1 MKTKRIGNI
10 KISSNG
16 SSNLVVNYKK
26 GKGAKTTSKTDSG
39 MNSNMIDQI
48 NKVKELVNENKLK
61 ISTATQ
67 RIDKIIKNKG
77 EVENIKTVEHK
88 NKTHRLNEAAQ
99 KKFNE
104 TKEKEEAK
112 RRQKKISD
120 LDSQIFNMKQQY
132 DKNKSKDPSVN
143 REQKKKLD
151 ERVAELEKQMKDFQ
165 DGKNDSDTEISDS
178 HVMSLL
184 EKQNK

>member
-99 KKFNE
+99 KN
-104 TKEKEEAK
+104 
-112 RRQKKISD
+112 S
-120 LDSQIFNMKQQY
+120 MKL
-132 DKNKSKDPSVN
+132 
-143 REQKKKLD
+143 KKK
-151 ERVAELEKQMKDFQ
+151 K
-165 DGKNDSDTEISDS
+165 
-178 HVMSLL
+178 
-184 EKQNK
+184 KQNGDRKK